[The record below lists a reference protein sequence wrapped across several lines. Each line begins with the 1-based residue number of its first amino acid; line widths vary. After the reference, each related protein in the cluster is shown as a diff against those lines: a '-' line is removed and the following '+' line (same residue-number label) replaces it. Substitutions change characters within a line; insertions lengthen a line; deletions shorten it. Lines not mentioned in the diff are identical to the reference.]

1 MTKDIFDAR
10 RKSFEEEFFR
20 KKDAQ
25 LVDKLKVVF
34 HQTLDKETIR
44 QRTGVTDEYVLNNLV
59 ALNLSGDSMAA
70 FNLYPLI
77 EVAWADGQVD
87 EREVRAVLT
96 AAANHGITPDSVA
109 YKMLDNAL
117 KHHLRQDARKAWYAY
132 AEALR
137 KVLNPQELA
146 TFRSDLLENARRVA
160 EASGGVL
167 NLAFTV
173 SGNEKRVLQ
182 AIERALTHT
191 ET

>member
-87 EREVRAVLT
+87 ERE
-96 AAANHGITPDSVA
+96 S
-109 YKMLDNAL
+109 
-117 KHHLRQDARKAWYAY
+117 AR
-132 AEALR
+132 
-137 KVLNPQELA
+137 
-146 TFRSDLLENARRVA
+146 F
-160 EASGGVL
+160 
-167 NLAFTV
+167 
-173 SGNEKRVLQ
+173 
-182 AIERALTHT
+182 
-191 ET
+191 